1 MEIWKPTII
10 SHNYEVSNLGRVR
23 SVERR
28 GMDKRGRLTLKR
40 SFILKPQENNSGYL
54 RVNIYGK
61 LYFIHRLV
69 AQTFIPNPD
78 NLPEINHINEDKK
91 DNSSSNLE
99 WCNRGANVNFGNRN
113 LTVSNKLLGLKTKR
127 VKVFCKEGETIF
139 QSLKDACKS
148 LKISRSTLS
157 RYCINKSTIN
167 NLRFEYI

>member
-10 SHNYEVSNLGRVR
+10 SPNYEVSNLGRVR

-40 SFILKPQENNSGYL
+40 SFILKPQ
-54 RVNIYGK
+54 V
-61 LYFIHRLV
+61 
-69 AQTFIPNPD
+69 
-78 NLPEINHINEDKK
+78 
-91 DNSSSNLE
+91 
-99 WCNRGANVNFGNRN
+99 
-113 LTVSNKLLGLKTKR
+113 
-127 VKVFCKEGETIF
+127 

>member
-10 SHNYEVSNLGRVR
+10 SSNYEVSNLGRVR
-23 SVERR
+23 SVERK
-28 GMDKRGRLTLKR
+28 GIDKRGRTTLKK

-54 RVNIYGK
+54 RVNIYGR

-69 AQTFIPNPD
+69 AQSFIPNPC
-78 NLPEINHINEDKK
+78 NFPEINHINENKK
-91 DNSSSNLE
+91 DNSASKLE
-99 WCNRGANVNFGNRN
+99 WCNRDVNVNFGNRN
-113 LTVSNKLLGLKTKR
+113 LTVSNKLLGLKVKK
-127 VKVFCKEGETIF
+127 VKVSCKEGETIF
-139 QSLKDACKS
+139 QSLKEACES